1 MFIMKVLVLGAGLQ
15 GSVLVKDLVKSNWA
29 EEVIIGNMDVQRLKS
44 LVAIDRGKV
53 RGKQIDIRTHD
64 SLIKLMG
71 NIDVVINGSDWR
83 YNHVVTETAI
93 EAGVN
98 LVDMGTIFDDIL
110 EKQLKLH
117 EAAEDAK
124 VTIIP
129 CCGLS
134 PGITNVLTLYGASKL
149 DKLDEVHIKCGG
161 IPQTPKPPLDYRI
174 VWSLDG
180 VIDEY
185 LERVTIVQ
193 HGKLEHV
200 EPLSGLENIKFDNIQ
215 GELECFYTQGLST
228 LPGSLNGVR
237 EMDYKTIRYSG
248 HCEKIKFLASLGLLS
263 SNPIEIKGNNLS
275 PREFLVTHLNRV
287 LALGADRDMVILKID
302 LTGEKHGRRACYT
315 FSMLDF
321 FDDKNGITA
330 MARTTAFPCSIIAE
344 MIAKTEISI
353 KGVIPPE
360 RSVPPE
366 SFVAKLEEKGIHID
380 EKLTLTEPL

>member
-1 MFIMKVLVLGAGLQ
+1 MNVLVLGAGLQ
-15 GSVLVKDLVKSNWA
+15 GSVLVKDLVKSEWV
-29 EEVIIGNMDVQRLKS
+29 EEIIIGNMDVQRLKS
-44 LVAIDRGKV
+44 LEAIDRGKV
-53 RGKQIDIRTHD
+53 KGKQVDVRNHD

-83 YNHVVTETAI
+83 YNHVVTEAAI

-98 LVDMGTIFDDIL
+98 LIDMGTIFDDVL

-134 PGITNVLTLYGASKL
+134 PGITNVLTLYGASEL
-149 DKLDEVHIKCGG
+149 DKVDEVHIKCGG
-161 IPQTPKPPLDYRI
+161 IPQIPKPPLDYRI

-185 LERVTIVQ
+185 LERVTIVRN
-193 HGKLEHV
+193 GKLEHV

-228 LPGSLNGVR
+228 LPNSLNRVR

-248 HCEKIKFLASLGLLS
+248 HCEKIKLLASLGLLN
-263 SNPIEIKGNNLS
+263 SNPIEIRGNRLS
-275 PREFLVTHLNRV
+275 PREFLVTHLSRL

-302 LTGEKHGRRACYT
+302 LIGEKRGRRAHHT
-315 FSMLDF
+315 FSMLAF
-321 FDDKNGITA
+321 FDEKNGITA

-344 MIAKTEISI
+344 MIAKTDINV
-353 KGVIPPE
+353 KGVTPPE

-366 SFVAKLEEKGIHID
+366 PFIAKLAEKGIHID
-380 EKLTLTEPL
+380 ERLTLTEPL